1 LRLFPPAEEIFAV
14 RSVADADFVR
24 RQNRGLVL
32 STLRRQGPLSRSQL
46 AAATGLSN
54 ASLTAIGGELI
65 AQDILVEGAQVSSAG
80 ARGRPAIEV
89 TFNRH
94 ACCAVILELDVN
106 RIRSSLVN
114 YAGTL
119 VDRTE
124 MPVAPDVFRDVAP
137 SDFLGARIQ
146 QIHERNP
153 EEAGSIKSIA
163 ISVQGIL
170 DREADGLKWSPIA
183 HAASMSIV
191 RPLRSR
197 FGVPVT
203 LQKRGGL
210 LAEGARL
217 LYPHFSDLP
226 LAAIFIGST
235 VAMGLSIPGRAGD
248 SGATEF
254 GHMNHIPGGALCR
267 CGQRGCIEAYA
278 ADYGVLRTAY
288 GVPDQVA
295 PAATVPPAAYQ
306 ELINLGRSR
315 RNVIHAFN
323 MAGRAI
329 GYGLSRLMTI
339 AAPAHVVITGPG
351 ANSFELMRSEID
363 AALKESLVAKI
374 NGAPSITVQHDE
386 REPIFQ
392 GLLRGSLDALD
403 QSYAAATPASEARVA
418 SLR

>member
-1 LRLFPPAEEIFAV
+1 M
-14 RSVADADFVR
+14 
-24 RQNRGLVL
+24 
-32 STLRRQGPLSRSQL
+32 STLRRQGALSRTQL

-65 AQDILVEGAQVSSAG
+65 AQDILVEGAQVSTSG

-94 ACCAVILELDVN
+94 ACHAVILELDVN
-106 RIRSSLVN
+106 RIRSSLIN
-114 YAGTL
+114 YAGAL
-119 VDRTE
+119 VDRVE
-124 MPVAPDVFRDVAP
+124 LPVSPDVFRDAAP
-137 SDFLGARIQ
+137 SELLGSRIQ
-146 QIHERNP
+146 QLQERNL

-170 DREADGLKWSPIA
+170 DREADGLKWSPIPHVA
-183 HAASMSIV
+183 GASIV
-191 RPLRSR
+191 GPLRSR
-197 FGVPVT
+197 FQVPVI
-203 LQKRGGL
+203 LRKRGGL

-217 LYPHFSDLP
+217 LYPQFDDLP

-235 VAMGLSIPGRAGD
+235 VAMGLSLPSRPGD

-254 GHMNHIPGGALCR
+254 GHMNHLPGGALCR
-267 CGQRGCIEAYA
+267 CGQKGCIEAYA
-278 ADYGVLRTAY
+278 ADYGVLRAAY
-288 GVPDQVA
+288 GVPDQVP
-295 PAATVPPAAYQ
+295 PAASVPPAAYQ
-306 ELINLGRSR
+306 ELVSLGKSGR

-339 AAPAHVVITGPG
+339 VAPAHVVVTGPG
-351 ANSFELMRSEID
+351 ANAFDLMRAEID
-363 AALKESLVAKI
+363 AALRESLVAKV
-374 NGAPSITVQHDE
+374 NGAPSITVHHDE

-392 GLLRGSLDALD
+392 GLLRGSLEALD
-403 QSYAAATPASEARVA
+403 QSFAAATPSSEARVS

>member
-1 LRLFPPAEEIFAV
+1 M

-46 AAATGLSN
+46 AVATGLSN

-65 AQDILVEGAQVSSAG
+65 AQDILVEGAPVTAAG
-80 ARGRPAIEV
+80 ARGRPAVEV

-94 ACCAVILELDVN
+94 VCHAVILELDVN
-106 RIRSSLVN
+106 RIRCSLIN
-114 YAGTL
+114 YAGIL
-119 VDRTE
+119 VDRVELPITPE
-124 MPVAPDVFRDVAP
+124 VFREATP
-137 SDFLGARIQ
+137 SDYLGARVQ
-146 QIHERNP
+146 QMLERNP

-170 DREADGLKWSPIA
+170 DREADGLKWSPIP
-183 HAASMSIV
+183 HAAGVSIV
-191 RPLRSR
+191 GPLRSR
-197 FGVPVT
+197 FEVPVT

-217 LYPHFSDLP
+217 LYPEFSDEP
-226 LAAIFIGST
+226 LAAIFVGST
-235 VAMGLSIPGRAGD
+235 VAMGLSMPGRPGD

-254 GHMNHIPGGALCR
+254 GHMNHLPGGAKCR

-288 GVPDQVA
+288 GVPDQVL
-295 PAATVPPAAYQ
+295 PAASVPPAAYQ
-306 ELINLGRSR
+306 ELISLGKSGR

-323 MAGRAI
+323 IAGRAI

-339 AAPAHVVITGPG
+339 AAPVHVVITGPG
-351 ANSFELMRSEID
+351 ANAFELMRAEID
-363 AALKESLVAKI
+363 AALKESLVANV

-403 QSYAAATPASEARVA
+403 QSFAAATPASEARV
-418 SLR
+418 SNLR